1 VSQTFMAAEIGEAGA
16 VVRRQL
22 AANAT
27 LTAKLAADLRAL
39 KPAFVATVARGS
51 SDHAALYLKHLVE
64 LKLGLACASIGPSIA
79 SLYHAPLK
87 LEGAVA
93 IAISQSGRSPDILA
107 MQRAAK
113 AQRALSVAFVNDE
126 ESPLAREANAVLPLR
141 AGPERSVAATKSMIA
156 ALIAGAA
163 LVAHWSDDDALLAAL
178 QQLPSVL
185 DSSSAAPPA
194 TEAIEMLA
202 QASSLFVIGRGA
214 TLAIAAEA
222 ALKLKETSAI
232 HAEAFSSA
240 EVLHGPAGIIRPG
253 FPVLA
258 FAPADAARPG
268 FFDTLDR
275 LAAFGAAPLLVDIE
289 PHKRWP
295 TLVALDGGHPLLTP
309 IVALHAFYRVAE
321 STARRRGRDPDQ
333 PPHLK
338 KVTETL

>member
-1 VSQTFMAAEIGEAGA
+1 MSQTFMAAEIAEAGA

-22 AANAT
+22 AANAA
-27 LTAKLAADLRAL
+27 LTAQAAADLRAH
-39 KPAFVATVARGS
+39 KPPFVATVARGS
-51 SDHAALYLKHLVE
+51 SDHASLYLKHLVE
-64 LKLGLACASIGPSIA
+64 LKLALACASLGPSIA

-107 MQRAAK
+107 MQRMAK
-113 AQRALSVAFVNDE
+113 AQRAMTIAFVNNE
-126 ESPLAREANAVLPLR
+126 GSPLAREADALLPLC
-141 AGPERSVAATKSMIA
+141 AGVERSVAATKSMIA
-156 ALIAGAA
+156 SLVAGAS
-163 LVAHWSDDDALLAAL
+163 LVADWGDDDQLRAAL
-178 QQLPSVL
+178 MKLPSVL
-185 DSSSAAPPA
+185 NSSSAAPPA
-194 TEAIEMLA
+194 TEAIATLA
-202 QASSLFVIGRGA
+202 QASSLFVVGRGA
-214 TLAIAAEA
+214 THAIAAEA

-240 EVLHGPAGIIRPG
+240 EVLHGPAGIIGPG

-258 FAPADAARPG
+258 FAPSDAARPG

-275 LAAFGAAPLLVDIE
+275 LATFGASPLLVDIE

-295 TLVALDGGHPLLTP
+295 TVVAFDGGHPFLTP
-309 IVALHAFYRVAE
+309 IMALHAFYRIAE